1 LLSIDTYRIFYKGI
15 VALQEIQ
22 GVKIKKEIVLPD
34 PGQSF
39 KLFTPRLKNYFF
51 WHYHPEYELVYVEAT
66 NGIRHVG
73 QNISGYMGSDL
84 VLIGP
89 NIPHLNFDYGLK
101 TEYRQIVVQLKEHFL
116 GDAFNET
123 PELATIQQ
131 LFEKAYLG
139 LSFSGKTKQAVA
151 EKLKYMRRLGHFE
164 QLLCLLEIF
173 QILATSGEVI
183 ELNQQDTSVK
193 LFLNDKI
200 RMGAIYKYIH
210 ANYNETPDVNKVA
223 ASVHLSTAAFC
234 RYFKK
239 QTKMTF
245 TEFVNQYRI
254 TQAKTLLLQ
263 DISISEACY
272 EVGFESLSYFNKL
285 FKKLAG
291 ENPSIFKKRHA

>member
-1 LLSIDTYRIFYKGI
+1 M
-15 VALQEIQ
+15 
-22 GVKIKKEIVLPD
+22 KIKKEIVITN

-39 KLFTPRLKNYFF
+39 KLFTPRLKNYFY
-51 WHYHPEYELVYVEAT
+51 WHYHPECELVFVEAT
-66 NGIRHVG
+66 TGIRHVG
-73 QNISGYMGSDL
+73 QHISSFMGSDL
-84 VLIGP
+84 VLIGS

-101 TEYRQIVVQLKEHFL
+101 TEYHQIVVQLKENFL

-123 PELATIQQ
+123 PELKLIQQ
-131 LFEKAYLG
+131 LFDKAYLG
-139 LSFSGKTKQAVA
+139 LSFNGATKEAVA
-151 EKLKYMRRLGHFE
+151 KKMQHMHKLDHLE
-164 QLLCLLEIF
+164 QLLCLLEIL
-173 QILATSGEVI
+173 QILAISHEVT
-183 ELNQQDTSVK
+183 ELNEQDTSIK

-223 ASVHLSTAAFC
+223 ESVHLSTPAFC

-245 TEFVNQYRI
+245 TEFVNQYKI

-263 DISISEACY
+263 DKNISEVCY

-285 FKKLAG
+285 FNKLNG
-291 ENPSIFKKRHA
+291 ENPSVFKKRYA

>member
-1 LLSIDTYRIFYKGI
+1 M
-15 VALQEIQ
+15 
-22 GVKIKKEIVLPD
+22 KIKKEIIIPD

-39 KLFTPRLKNYFF
+39 KLCTPRLKNYFF

-66 NGIRHVG
+66 TGIRHVG
-73 QNISGYMGSDL
+73 QNISGFMGSDL

-89 NIPHLNFDYGLK
+89 NIPHLNFDYGVK
-101 TEYRQIVVQLKEHFL
+101 TEYRQIVVQLKENFL
-116 GDAFNET
+116 GDAFKET
-123 PELATIQQ
+123 PELAAIHQ

-139 LSFSGKTKQAVA
+139 LSFSGKTKEVVA
-151 EKLKYMRRLGHFE
+151 EKLKHMRGLGHFE

-173 QILATSGEVI
+173 QILAASDEFI
-183 ELNQQDTSVK
+183 ELNEQDTSVK

-223 ASVHLSTAAFC
+223 VSVHLSTAAFC

-263 DISISEACY
+263 DKNISEVCY
-272 EVGFESLSYFNKL
+272 EVGIESLSYFNKL
-285 FKKLAG
+285 FKKITG
-291 ENPSIFKKRHA
+291 ENPSVFKKRYA

>member
-1 LLSIDTYRIFYKGI
+1 MK
-15 VALQEIQ
+15 IQ
-22 GVKIKKEIVLPD
+22 REVVLPD

-39 KLFTPRLKNYFF
+39 RLFKPSLKNFF
-51 WHYHPEYELVYVEAT
+51 YWHYHPEYELVYVEAST
-66 NGIRHVG
+66 GIRHVG
-73 QNISGYMGSDL
+73 QHISSYQESDL

-101 TEYRQIVVQLKEHFL
+101 TEYKQIVVQLKEKFL
-116 GDAFNET
+116 GDAFTET
-123 PELATIQQ
+123 PELNSIQQ
-131 LFEKAYLG
+131 LFDRANLG
-139 LSFSGKTKQAVA
+139 LSFTGKTKAVVI
-151 EKLKYMRRLGHFE
+151 EKLKHMQTVNHFD

-173 QILATSGEVI
+173 QILATSDEVV
-183 ELNQQDTSVK
+183 ELNEQDTSVK

-210 ANYNETPDVNKVA
+210 ANYDESPDVNHIA

-245 TEFVNQYRI
+245 TDFVNQYRI

-263 DISISEACY
+263 DKTVSEACY

-285 FKKLAG
+285 FKKITG
-291 ENPSIFKKRHA
+291 ENPSGFRKRYLK

>member
-1 LLSIDTYRIFYKGI
+1 
-15 VALQEIQ
+15 
-22 GVKIKKEIVLPD
+22 VKIKKEIVLPD

-73 QNISGYMGSDL
+73 QNISSFMESDL

-139 LSFSGKTKQAVA
+139 LSFSGNTKQAVSA
-151 EKLKYMRRLGHFE
+151 KLKLMRKLSHFE

-173 QILATSGEVI
+173 QILATSEEVV
-183 ELNQQDTSVK
+183 ELNEQDTSVK

-285 FKKLAG
+285 FKKIAG
-291 ENPSIFKKRHA
+291 ENPSVFKKRYAK

>member
-1 LLSIDTYRIFYKGI
+1 M
-15 VALQEIQ
+15 
-22 GVKIKKEIVLPD
+22 KIKKEIIIPD

-39 KLFTPRLKNYFF
+39 KLCTPRLKNYFF

-66 NGIRHVG
+66 TGIRHVG
-73 QNISGYMGSDL
+73 QNISGFMGSDL

-89 NIPHLNFDYGLK
+89 NIPHLNFDYGVK

-116 GDAFNET
+116 GDAIKET
-123 PELATIQQ
+123 PELAGIQQ

-139 LSFSGKTKQAVA
+139 LSFRGKTKEVVA
-151 EKLKYMRRLGHFE
+151 EKLKQMRKLAHFE

-173 QILATSGEVI
+173 QILATSEEVI
-183 ELNQQDTSVK
+183 ELNEQDTSVK

-223 ASVHLSTAAFC
+223 SSVHLSTAAFC

-254 TQAKTLLLQ
+254 TQPKTLLLQ
-263 DISISEACY
+263 DKSISEVCY
-272 EVGFESLSYFNKL
+272 EVGIESLSYFNKL
-285 FKKLAG
+285 FKKITG
-291 ENPSIFKKRHA
+291 ENPSVFKKRYA